1 VRPATRRSWP
11 NGAVTHDELL
21 PLKTIA
27 ARLPCDFQNPGRFVP
42 GRPLV
47 QGMRV
52 ALSTE
57 VSHTYEEL
65 MERILHAGLAYADT
79 VDQQTSLVVCDEPGP
94 EQGRGYQAGE
104 LGIPLVDDAEF
115 MALLK
120 RTVGGIEVEMFA
132 DATCSGDQLALF

>member
-1 VRPATRRSWP
+1 VKRRNWP
-11 NGAVTHDELL
+11 NGQVTHDELL
-21 PLKTIA
+21 PLRTIA
-27 ARLPCDFQNPGRFVP
+27 ARLPCDFQNPGRFVA

-52 ALSTE
+52 ALSAE

-65 MERILHAGLAYADT
+65 IERILHAGLAYADI

-104 LGIPLVDDAEF
+104 MGIPLVTDADF
-115 MALLK
+115 LGLLE
-120 RTVGGIEVEMFA
+120 RTVGGTGVEEFA
-132 DATCSGDQLALF
+132 DATLRGEQFTLF